1 METARPM
8 DPGTSDQS
16 AGKDPVVRLHQAVI
30 AGDEN
35 LVRGLLTQHKG
46 LTDASDAGGST
57 ALQLAV
63 EHSQLP
69 LVQILLD
76 HGADLEAADASGR
89 TPLHQAVE
97 RNNVPLATLLLR
109 CGANAEAVTPGG
121 MKPLWVAA
129 SKGSES
135 VAKLLLQCK
144 ADVES
149 FNTKSGTTALF
160 EAVNQG
166 HIALIKLL
174 LDNGA
179 DINGRQLTPS
189 VQAGRGPGIPASM
202 HMPGGVTIRRA
213 PAGGSPLVYCRK
225 EKRADQVVYRRRE
238 KRADQAVYRRKEKRA
253 DQVVYRRKEKGAT
266 GLLDWMAGRRRAPDS
281 MEDEE
286 SSNSTA
292 DDSNEEGKEHIGSV
306 SPPPVLYPGPRPTSL
321 TPHAAHA
328 PPGWS
333 NRPAYDVLSTHFNP
347 GHSAPPSWLGPGTLG
362 PQAGQPKPDR
372 EIPLHKAVLNGDIE
386 IIRLLLQHGADI
398 SIRGKDG
405 RSAQQVAEER
415 DVGELAALLLSGFLL
430 EGPAIKKEKSKQ
442 REPQLGILP
451 APRRNS
457 EKMACRIF
465 EATMVEFYIGDR
477 EQRHQASAPVFN
489 VLYGEGPESI
499 LASGRPKSVAERRPS
514 FTWYHLPANNVRSGL
529 ETIRTGNG
537 LTTVL

>member
-1 METARPM
+1 M
-8 DPGTSDQS
+8 DPGTSGQS
-16 AGKDPVVRLHQAVI
+16 AGKDPVVRLHRAVI
-30 AGDEN
+30 AGDED

-46 LTDASDAGGST
+46 LTDASDAAGCT

-89 TPLHQAVE
+89 TPLHEAVE

-109 CGANAEAVTPGG
+109 CGANAEATMPGG

-202 HMPGGVTIRRA
+202 HMPGGVAPIRRA
-213 PAGGSPLVYCRK
+213 PSGRSPL
-225 EKRADQVVYRRRE
+225 DQVYRRRE
-238 KRADQAVYRRKEKRA
+238 RRVYRRKEKRG
-253 DQVVYRRKEKGAT
+253 YRRKEKREM
-266 GLLDWMAGRRRAPDS
+266 GLLEWMAGGRRASPAPADY
-281 MEDEE
+281 MEDGE

-292 DDSNEEGKEHIGSV
+292 DDSNEEGKEHIGPV
-306 SPPPVLYPGPRPTSL
+306 SPPRLVYPGPRPTSL
-321 TPHAAHA
+321 TPAHA

-333 NRPAYDVLSTHFNP
+333 NKPAHGVPSTGFHP
-347 GHSAPPSWLGPGTLG
+347 GHSARPSWLGSGTLG
-362 PQAGQPKPDR
+362 PQPGQPKPDR

-415 DVGELAALLLSGFLL
+415 DVGELAALLHSGFLL

-442 REPQLGILP
+442 REPQSGILP

-537 LTTVL
+537 LTTVYNRWNGLR